1 LGDAQEQEEK
11 AMRTLGFIGTGGM
24 GRGMA
29 SNLMKAGY
37 RLVINDLR
45 REVAHD
51 LESQGAGFKESPR
64 AVAESAEVVLSM
76 LPYNEAVKT
85 VGLGSGGLHEATSGA
100 KLWIDFSSIDKK
112 TIVGVNAELKKKGWT
127 ILDGSAGGVEEQ
139 AAAGALSLWL
149 SGPKEIFNDHVA
161 IFQAMGKKIVHVG
174 ELGNAKLVKNAM
186 AMFAAIQHLGL
197 AEIFSWLKKGGV
209 SEETFAT
216 VLKNSQQD
224 SEAIDRICATL
235 VSKKFKARKSWM
247 PKDVGFGL
255 DMAREMEVP
264 VPFSALAYQMFS
276 IAQATGVDG
285 YEATGIACHVFD
297 LITGQKKT

>member
-1 LGDAQEQEEK
+1 
-11 AMRTLGFIGTGGM
+11 MSNLGFIGTGGM
-24 GRGMA
+24 GSAMA
-29 SNLMKAGY
+29 SNLIKAGH

-45 REVAHD
+45 REVARG
-51 LESQGAGFKESPR
+51 LEGQGAVFKESPR

-76 LPYNEAVKT
+76 LPYNEAVQT
-85 VGLGSGGLHEATSGA
+85 VGLGRGGLHEATSGA
-100 KLWIDFSSIDKK
+100 KVWIDFSSIDKK
-112 TIVGVNAELKKKGWT
+112 TIVGVNAELQKKGWT

-149 SGPKEIFNDHVA
+149 SGPKEIFDQYMA
-161 IFQAMGKKIVHVG
+161 IFQAMGKKIVYVG

-197 AEIFSWLKKGGV
+197 VEIFSWLKKGGV
-209 SEETFAT
+209 SEDTFAT

-224 SEAIDRICATL
+224 SEALHRICATL
-235 VSKKFKARKSWM
+235 VSRKFKPRKSWM

-276 IAQATGVDG
+276 IAQATGMDG
-285 YEATGIACHVFD
+285 YEATGIACNVFD
-297 LITGQKKT
+297 LISGQRKV